1 MIKITLIIISI
12 MIHYHD
18 VSDHHDHTNQYQ
30 TLDGD
35 VSDHDALS
43 HHEQT
48 YHNHDHD
55 HHIIMTLDT

>member
-1 MIKITLIIISI
+1 MILN
-12 MIHYHD
+12 HD

-30 TLDGD
+30 THDGD
-35 VSDHDALS
+35 VSDHDVSS

-55 HHIIMTLDT
+55 HHIIHDT